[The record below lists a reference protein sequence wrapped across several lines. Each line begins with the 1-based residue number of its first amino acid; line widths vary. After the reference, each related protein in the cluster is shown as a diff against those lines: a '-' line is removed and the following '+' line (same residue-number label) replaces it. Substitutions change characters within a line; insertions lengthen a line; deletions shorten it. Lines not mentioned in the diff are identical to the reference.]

1 MRRSSP
7 SAKTS
12 ASRRRKPGKLL
23 GGGPSAYAKYE
34 AGAVRPAAAAANLL
48 RLLKAR
54 PEMLAA
60 LRGAEPL
67 AIAAGAS
74 APSPFEVNSKDIE
87 SLPRKDLPALLR
99 RLLTAEAEA
108 HGLPADGIHV
118 ADNTDAPDGG
128 EDGRITWESGP
139 DRTSFLPSRRCQ
151 FQLKSGPVQPARAGR
166 EVLGRDG
173 AVKDM
178 VRKFLE
184 DGGHYLMLCAKE
196 YTQQAIEKR
205 EERIRDAL
213 RKAGL
218 SKACD
223 RIRFLDADQVA
234 GWTNFHPAVAAW
246 VKEQVEPG
254 VPGPFRSWSH
264 WAGRAEH
271 AAPWIED
278 ERLPEFQARML
289 ERARQ
294 PRGIARVVG
303 PYGVG
308 KSRLAL
314 QALGPDCAGHSISD
328 FVLYADEAEASPHAV
343 GEVIQRLADARAR
356 AIAVV
361 NHCSPKRRRILENM
375 ALHKS
380 SQLSLVT
387 IDDDD
392 DGTSSGEKGLIKVRE
407 PATPA
412 IVEAI
417 IDHRSPGLPRED
429 RERLVRFSAGVP
441 KIAALVARAWRGS
454 DSLAQAADDSLVDA
468 VVLGRNPRDPDLLR
482 KAATLLAVFGLIDP
496 ETENG
501 GELDT
506 IAELG
511 RNLSGDNLHAVLT
524 DLAGRGVVRRRG
536 DLMLFPPSPI
546 AMNLAARQWREWR
559 TSKWDEIL
567 GGGIGSDLSSRAAK
581 RLALLNDTD
590 TAKKVVDRV
599 CRVDGPLEKMLEGSL
614 SRQAVMLTS
623 LAETNSGA
631 VVGLLARYL
640 DQLGD
645 GPKSCSSVK
654 IALALSKTAFRKET
668 FAASARLLLQ
678 LAAGSGRGMNGIV
691 CRRFSS
697 LFPVCEGS
705 TAATGKAR
713 LEFLD
718 EVIANDAPEERPVL
732 IEALFK
738 GIQTHRF
745 MRFVGDESQGS
756 RPALKPWLPGTHR
769 EAREYI
775 SGCMARLVPLAEQ
788 DDEAGRA
795 IRAKFGWRL
804 RGLLNYDLI
813 DAVEET
819 TAGIRKTAGCWPEA
833 INGLGQF
840 LKYDAAKR
848 DRALIGRVRKLVKQ
862 LQPQEL
868 EDRGRF
874 LVTSMPSDY
883 PADRELTHEERHRLQ
898 VRKVEELATE
908 FIKHPERLQRFLP
921 EISSGQQR
929 MAFAFGRALADAS
942 DSPLDRLEPIAE
954 AVAGAPEKE
963 RNFDLL
969 CGYLAGIRER
979 HPGAVDD
986 FKRRAARSPELAP
999 ALPAICRNCGI
1010 EPTDIGLAIAALEAK
1025 RLRPDQL
1032 LQWDYCREFAEV
1044 PAAAAIPLFDWL
1056 LGHGEK
1062 AFRVGICLLGPYACE
1077 EPGNFDDLRPQIRR
1091 VAENAARHEP
1101 ETDGGMLGYHFEQIM
1116 RKALEKGWQDAGARA
1131 VAPDPRESAGRHR
1144 RMGRRRTDPARAA
1157 PAAVEVHRNRLAR
1170 ARPGH
1175 RFGAE
1180 LGGSFPAS
1188 PRGPGR
1194 RSGEPAHSEPP
1205 GSNPVRVV
1213 PRASRARPGVR
1224 GQRPAGAGRR
1234 PERRLRPDAASRT
1247 LPAARRVRRAGGR
1260 AKRDRKQ
1267 HPGAH
1272 LVGAADR
1279 LLQPVPRAAG
1289 AAAQGAS
1296 EKAGAALGPRHA
1308 PLPAQAGRGGPEKG
1322 RRTGSAAGH
1331 LSTGRNATATTT

>member
-1 MRRSSP
+1 MP
-7 SAKTS
+7 EK
-12 ASRRRKPGKLL
+12 KPEITLEEIVAIRESLGLTQAQAGKLL

-34 AGAVRPAAAAANLL
+34 AGTVRPAAAAANLL
-48 RLLKAR
+48 RLLKAH

-67 AIAAGAS
+67 AISAGAS
-74 APSPFEVNSKDIE
+74 ARSPFEVSGADIE
-87 SLPRKDLPALLR
+87 SLPREDLPELLR
-99 RLLTAEAEA
+99 RLLTAEAEV

-118 ADNTDAPDGG
+118 ADNADAPDGG
-128 EDGRITWESGP
+128 EDGRITWENGP
-139 DRTSFLPSRRCQ
+139 ERTRFLPSRHCQ
-151 FQLKSGPVQPARAGR
+151 FQLKSGPVQPAQAGR
-166 EVLGRDG
+166 EILDRNG

-196 YTQQAIEKR
+196 YTRKAIEKR
-205 EERIRDAL
+205 EKRIRDAL
-213 RKAGL
+213 REAGL

-223 RIRFLDADQVA
+223 RIQFRDAGQISNWV
-234 GWTNFHPAVAAW
+234 NHHPAVAAW
-246 VKEQVEPG
+246 VKEKIGSG

-264 WAGRAEH
+264 WDGRAEH

-278 ERLPEFQARML
+278 ERLLEFRARLL

-314 QALGPDCAGHSISD
+314 QALGPAGADRSISD
-328 FVLYADEAEASPHAV
+328 LVLYADEAEAGPHAV
-343 GEVIQRLADARAR
+343 GKVIQRLADAGAR

-361 NHCSPKRRRILENM
+361 NRCSPERRRILENM
-375 ALHKS
+375 ALREGS
-380 SQLSLVT
+380 RLSLVT
-387 IDDDD
+387 IDDDEA
-392 DGTSSGEKGLIKVRE
+392 GTSSGEEGLIKVRE
-407 PATPA
+407 PATA
-412 IVEAI
+412 VIEAI
-417 IDHRSPGLPRED
+417 IDHRSQDLPRED

-441 KIAALVARAWRGS
+441 KIAVLVARAWRGS
-454 DSLAQAADDSLVDA
+454 GSLAQAADDGLVDA
-468 VVLGRNPRDPDLLR
+468 VMGRHSRERDLLR
-482 KAATLLAVFGLIDP
+482 KAAKLLAVFGLIDP
-496 ETENG
+496 RPESG
-501 GELDT
+501 DELDR
-506 IAELG
+506 IAAFG
-511 RNLSGDNLHAVLT
+511 NLESDDLYAALT

-536 DLMLFPPSPI
+536 GLMLFPPSPI
-546 AMNLAARQWREWR
+546 AMNLAVRQWREWR
-559 TSKWDEIL
+559 TSKWGEVL
-567 GGGIGSDLSSRAAK
+567 GGGIGSDLGFRAAK

-599 CRVDGPLEKMLEGSL
+599 CRVDGPLDKI
-614 SRQAVMLTS
+614 LTS
-623 LAETNSGA
+623 SASARTDMLVPLAEIDASI
-631 VVGLLARYL
+631 VVKLLDRSL
-640 DQLGD
+640 DQIGD
-645 GPKSCSSVK
+645 GPAIRGSSD
-654 IALALSKTAFRKET
+654 ITRALSRIAFRADA
-668 FAASARLLLQ
+668 FGDGARLLLR
-678 LAAGSGRGMNGIV
+678 LASKSRQRTNGAARQFI
-691 CRRFSS
+691 S
-697 LFPVCEGS
+697 LFPVCLGN
-705 TAATGKAR
+705 TAAGGEDR
-713 LEFLD
+713 LRFLD
-718 EVIANDAPEERPVL
+718 EAIDNNRPDERPIVV
-732 IEALFK
+732 EALLK
-738 GIQTHRF
+738 GLQTHRF
-745 MRFVGDESQGS
+745 RRYVGTEIHGA
-756 RPALKPWLPGTHR
+756 RPALEPWLPGTHQ

-775 SGCMARLVPLAEQ
+775 SGCMTRLVPFAKQ

-804 RGLLNYDLI
+804 RGLLNYGLI
-813 DAVEET
+813 DAVEKA

-848 DRALIGRVRKLVKQ
+848 DRALAGRVRMLIEK

-883 PADRELTHEERHRLQ
+883 PADQELTHEERHRLQ
-898 VRKVEELATE
+898 VREVEELAAE
-908 FIKHPERLQRFLP
+908 FIKHPKRLQRFLP

-942 DSPLDRLEPIAE
+942 DSPPDRLEPIAE

-1010 EPTDIGLAIAALEAK
+1010 KPTDVGLAIAALEAK

-1101 ETDGGMLGYHFEQIM
+1101 ETDGGALGYHFEQIM

-1131 VAPDPRESAGRHR
+1131 VALTLAKALAGIDEWGDGGLIRPVLPLLLSKFTEIVWPVLGQAIVSAPNWGDRFRQVLEGRAAEAESPLILNLPEATLFEWCREHPERAPAFAANVLPVLDAGRSDDSGPTLHPVLSRLLDEFGEREDVQSEIASNIRECIWSGPQTDYYSLFQELLEPLR
-1144 RMGRRRTDPARAA
+1144 R
-1157 PAAVEVHRNRLAR
+1157 
-1170 ARPGH
+1170 
-1175 RFGAE
+1175 
-1180 LGGSFPAS
+1180 
-1188 PRGPGR
+1188 
-1194 RSGEPAHSEPP
+1194 AHPKK
-1205 GSNPVRVV
+1205 PVR
-1213 PRASRARPGVR
+1213 RWAR
-1224 GQRPAGAGRR
+1224 
-1234 PERRLRPDAASRT
+1234 EMLRFLREQAE
-1247 LPAARRVRRAGGR
+1247 AARRKDEEREARRE
-1260 AKRDRKQ
+1260 
-1267 HPGAH
+1267 
-1272 LVGAADR
+1272 V
-1279 LLQPVPRAAG
+1279 
-1289 AAAQGAS
+1289 
-1296 EKAGAALGPRHA
+1296 
-1308 PLPAQAGRGGPEKG
+1308 
-1322 RRTGSAAGH
+1322 
-1331 LSTGRNATATTT
+1331 